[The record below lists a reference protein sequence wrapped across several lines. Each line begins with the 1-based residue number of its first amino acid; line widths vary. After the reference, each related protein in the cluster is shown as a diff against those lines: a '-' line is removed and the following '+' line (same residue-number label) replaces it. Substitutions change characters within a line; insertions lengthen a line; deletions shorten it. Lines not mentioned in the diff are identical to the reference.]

1 MSKNLII
8 AIDGPAGSGKST
20 TAKLV
25 AKRLNYLYID
35 TGAMYRA
42 VTLFVLR
49 NGLMGK
55 TNEII
60 QLANSLKIVLSFI
73 DGKTNITVNGEDVSK
88 EIRSFE
94 VNSNVSEISC
104 IEDVRKIL
112 VKKQQEMGKSGGVVM
127 EGRDI
132 TTVVYPNADVKIFL
146 TAGIDERA
154 ERRAKEFLEKG
165 NIVPIDKVKQ
175 NLENRDFIDSHRE
188 ASPLTK
194 TPDSIEVDT
203 SNTTITEQVE
213 LILNQVKI
221 IADKKG
227 INILAG

>member
-49 NGLMGK
+49 NNLMGK
-55 TNEII
+55 TDDII
-60 QLANSLKIVLSFI
+60 EFANSLNIVLSFI
-73 DGKTNITVNGEDVSK
+73 DGETNITVNGEDVSK

-104 IEDVRKIL
+104 IEGVRKIL
-112 VKKQQEMGKSGGVVM
+112 VKKQQEMGKNGGVVM

-132 TTVVYPNADVKIFL
+132 TTVVFPNATYKFYLDATL
-146 TAGIDERA
+146 EERA
-154 ERRAKEFLEKG
+154 NRRY
-165 NIVPIDKVKQ
+165 KQ
-175 NLENRDFIDSHRE
+175 NKL
-188 ASPLTK
+188 K
-194 TPDSIEVDT
+194 PDYPGDNSGAWYLLDPDCAFKFCFHNDDL
-203 SNTTITEQVE
+203 SSFH
-213 LILNQVKI
+213 LMHL
-221 IADKKG
+221 
-227 INILAG
+227 

>member
-1 MSKNLII
+1 MSKKLII

-49 NGLMGK
+49 NNLMGK

-60 QLANSLKIVLSFI
+60 EFANSLKIVLSFI
-73 DGKTNITVNGEDVSK
+73 DGETNITVNGEDVSK

-104 IEDVRKIL
+104 IEGVRKIL
-112 VKKQQEMGKSGGVVM
+112 VKKQQEMGENGGVVM

-132 TTVVYPNADVKIFL
+132 TTVVYHNADVKIFP
-146 TAGIDERA
+146 TAELKDA
-154 ERRAKEFLEKG
+154 LKNLLKKELMF
-165 NIVPIDKVKQ
+165 
-175 NLENRDFIDSHRE
+175 RS
-188 ASPLTK
+188 TK
-194 TPDSIEVDT
+194 
-203 SNTTITEQVE
+203 
-213 LILNQVKI
+213 
-221 IADKKG
+221 
-227 INILAG
+227 

>member
-1 MSKNLII
+1 MPMSKKLII

-25 AKRLNYLYID
+25 ATKLNYTYID

-42 VTLFVLR
+42 VTLFALR
-49 NGLMGK
+49 NELMGK

-60 QLANSLKIVLSFI
+60 EMANELDIVLRFV
-73 DGKTNITVNGEDVSK
+73 DGETRITVNGQDVSK

-94 VNSNVSEISC
+94 VNSNVSEIST
-104 IEDVRKIL
+104 IEGVRKIL
-112 VKKQQEMGKSGGVVM
+112 VKKQQQMGKDGGVVM

-132 TTVVYPNADVKIFL
+132 TTVVYPNAEVKIFL

-154 ERRAKEFLEKG
+154 VRRAKEFLEKG
-165 NIVPIDKVKQ
+165 TEVPIEKVKE
-175 NLENRDFIDSHRE
+175 NLKNRDFIDSNRE

-194 TPDSIEVDT
+194 TPDSIEIDT
-203 SNTTITEQVE
+203 SNTTIDEQVE
-213 LILNQVKI
+213 LILEEVK
-221 IADKKG
+221 KVLS
-227 INILAG
+227 N

>member
-1 MSKNLII
+1 MPKKLII

-42 VTLFVLR
+42 ITLLALR
-49 NGLMGK
+49 NELMGK
-55 TNEII
+55 TAEII
-60 QLANSLKIVLSFI
+60 ELAKSLKIVLSFI
-73 DGKTNITVNGEDVSK
+73 DGETNITVNGEDVSK

-94 VNSNVSEISC
+94 VNGNVSEISA
-104 IEDVRKIL
+104 IEGVRKIL
-112 VKKQQEMGKSGGVVM
+112 VKKQQEMGKDGGVVM

-132 TTVVYPNADVKIFL
+132 TTVVYPNADVKIYL

-154 ERRAKEFLEKG
+154 VRRAKEFSEKG
-165 NIVPIDKVKQ
+165 TDVPIEKVKE
-175 NLENRDFIDSHRE
+175 NLKNRDFIDSNRE

-194 TPDSIEVDT
+194 SPDAIEVDT
-203 SNTTITEQVE
+203 SNTTIEEQVE
-213 LILNQVKI
+213 LIIKEFKI
-221 IADKKG
+221 VSEK
-227 INILAG
+227 

>member
-1 MSKNLII
+1 MPKKLII

-42 VTLFVLR
+42 ITLLALR
-49 NGLMGK
+49 NELMGK
-55 TNEII
+55 TAEII
-60 QLANSLKIVLSFI
+60 ELAKSLKIVLSFI
-73 DGKTNITVNGEDVSK
+73 DGETNITVNGEDVSK

-94 VNSNVSEISC
+94 VNSNVSEISA
-104 IEDVRKIL
+104 IEGVRKIL
-112 VKKQQEMGKSGGVVM
+112 VKKQQEMGKDGGVVM

-132 TTVVYPNADVKIFL
+132 TTVVYPNADVKIYL

-154 ERRAKEFLEKG
+154 VRRAKEFSEKG
-165 NIVPIDKVKQ
+165 TDVPIEKVKE
-175 NLENRDFIDSHRE
+175 NLKNRDFIDSNRE
-188 ASPLTK
+188 SSPLTK

-203 SNTTITEQVE
+203 SNTTIEEQVE
-213 LILNQVKI
+213 LIIKEFKI
-221 IADKKG
+221 VSD
-227 INILAG
+227 NYRN

>member
-1 MSKNLII
+1 MSKKLII

-49 NGLMGK
+49 NNLMGK

-60 QLANSLKIVLSFI
+60 EFANSLKIVLSFI
-73 DGKTNITVNGEDVSK
+73 DGETNITVNGEDVSK

-104 IEDVRKIL
+104 IEGVRKIL
-112 VKKQQEMGKSGGVVM
+112 VKKQQEMGENGGVVM

-154 ERRAKEFLEKG
+154 ERRAKEFAEKG
-165 NIVPIDKVKQ
+165 TDVPIDKVKE
-175 NLENRDFIDSHRE
+175 NLKNRDFIDSNRE
-188 ASPLTK
+188 ASPLK
-194 TPDSIEVDT
+194 KAPDSIEVDT
-203 SNTTITEQVE
+203 SNTTIDEQVE
-213 LILNQVKI
+213 LILDQVKI
-221 IADKKG
+221 ITDKKE
-227 INILAG
+227 N

>member
-1 MSKNLII
+1 MSKKLII

-25 AKRLNYLYID
+25 ATKLSYTYID

-42 VTLFVLR
+42 VTLFALR
-49 NGLMGK
+49 NDLMGK

-60 QLANSLKIVLSFI
+60 EMANELDIVLKFV
-73 DGKTNITVNGEDVSK
+73 DGETKITVNGEDVSK

-94 VNSNVSEISC
+94 VNSNVSEIST
-104 IEDVRKIL
+104 IEGVRKIL
-112 VKKQQEMGKSGGVVM
+112 VKKQQQMGKDGGVVM

-132 TTVVYPNADVKIFL
+132 TTVVYPNAEVKIFL

-154 ERRAKEFLEKG
+154 VRRAKEFLEKG
-165 NIVPIDKVKQ
+165 TEVPIEKVKE
-175 NLENRDFIDSHRE
+175 NLKNRDFIDSNRE

-194 TPDSIEVDT
+194 TPDSIEIDT
-203 SNTTITEQVE
+203 SNTTIEEQVD
-213 LILNQVKI
+213 LILEEVK
-221 IADKKG
+221 KVLS
-227 INILAG
+227 N

>member
-1 MSKNLII
+1 MSKKLII

-25 AKRLNYLYID
+25 ATKLNYTYID

-42 VTLFVLR
+42 VTLFALR
-49 NGLMGK
+49 NELMGK

-60 QLANSLKIVLSFI
+60 EMANELDIVLRFD
-73 DGKTNITVNGEDVSK
+73 DGETKITVNGQDVSK

-94 VNSNVSEISC
+94 VNSNVSEIST
-104 IEDVRKIL
+104 IEGVRKIL
-112 VKKQQEMGKSGGVVM
+112 VKKQQQMGKDGGVVM

-132 TTVVYPNADVKIFL
+132 TTVVYPKAEVKIFL

-154 ERRAKEFLEKG
+154 VRRAKEFLEKG
-165 NIVPIDKVKQ
+165 TEVPIEKVKE
-175 NLENRDFIDSHRE
+175 NLKNRDFIDSNRE

-194 TPDSIEVDT
+194 THDSIEIDT
-203 SNTTITEQVE
+203 SNTTIDEQVE
-213 LILNQVKI
+213 LILEEVK
-221 IADKKG
+221 KVLS
-227 INILAG
+227 N

>member
-1 MSKNLII
+1 MSKKLII

-42 VTLFVLR
+42 VTLLALR
-49 NGLMGK
+49 KKLMGK
-55 TNEII
+55 NEEII
-60 QLANSLKIVLSFI
+60 DLAKSLNIVLSFI
-73 DGKTNITVNGEDVSK
+73 DGETNITVNGEDVSK

-94 VNSNVSEISC
+94 VNSNVSEIST
-104 IEDVRKIL
+104 IEGVRKIL
-112 VKKQQEMGKSGGVVM
+112 VKKQQEMGKDGGVVM

-132 TTVVYPNADVKIFL
+132 TTVVYPNADVKIYL

-154 ERRAKEFLEKG
+154 VRRAKEFSEKG
-165 NIVPIDKVKQ
+165 TDVPIEKVKE
-175 NLENRDFIDSHRE
+175 NLKNRDFIDSNRE

-203 SNTTITEQVE
+203 SNTTIEEQVE
-213 LILNQVKI
+213 LIIKEFKI
-221 IADKKG
+221 VLDK
-227 INILAG
+227 NRN